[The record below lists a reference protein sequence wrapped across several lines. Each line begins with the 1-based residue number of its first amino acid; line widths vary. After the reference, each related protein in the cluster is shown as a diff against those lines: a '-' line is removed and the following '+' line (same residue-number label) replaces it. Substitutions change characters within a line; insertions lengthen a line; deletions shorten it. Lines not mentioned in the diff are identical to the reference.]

1 MSGKGGR
8 RNSLGLTERQLA
20 EVLEDLDSGG
30 GGDHHPQRRFV
41 RYAHRVDGVHLKIR
55 QPDGQS
61 TVVRVAC
68 RNLSRGGISVLH
80 SSFVHPGS
88 RCALV
93 LQHKLDGMVVVEG
106 EVMRCQHRRGLIHEL
121 GIRFKSPINPRDF
134 ADIESLGESFS
145 LERVDP
151 DQLEGVVVHLE
162 PSELDQRVF
171 QHFLRGSRLRYR
183 AATTADDAYG
193 FVVQGCDVLVLE
205 YWLGDET
212 SIELLRRLRDEGSRT
227 PVIVATSESSPEAKR
242 EMQGAGVRELLL
254 KPLSQER
261 VLQALAEVLVTDRE
275 IQKAGN
281 AGKVEDAPRELVDE
295 FIKGL
300 APMADELERAM
311 SAMDPNACTRVA
323 MRVHG
328 VAPTLGFG
336 ALAELARDAAK
347 ALNGSHSVEDSMDPL
362 RTLLSAMRKPR
373 QAA

>member
-20 EVLEDLDSGG
+20 EVLEDLDAGG

-41 RYAHRVDGVHLKIR
+41 RYAHRIDGVHLKIR

-61 TVVRVAC
+61 TIVRVAC
-68 RNLSRGGISVLH
+68 RNLSRGGISILH

-93 LQHKLDGMVVVEG
+93 LQHKFEGMVVVEG

-121 GIRFKSPINPRDF
+121 GIKFKSPINPRDYV
-134 ADIESLGESFS
+134 DIETLGESFS

-151 DQLEGVVVHLE
+151 DQLEGVLVHLE

-183 AATTADDAYG
+183 AASNAEDAYG
-193 FVVQGCDVLVLE
+193 FVVQGCDVFVLE

-212 SIELLRRLRDEGSRT
+212 SMELLRRLRDEGSRI
-227 PVIVATSESSPEAKR
+227 PVIVATSDASPDAKR
-242 EMQGAGVRELLL
+242 EMQATGVRELLV

-275 IQKAGN
+275 NQKACN
-281 AGKVEDAPRELVDE
+281 SGKMQDAPRELVDE
-295 FIKGL
+295 FIKSL
-300 APMADELERAM
+300 APMAEELEQAM
-311 SAMDPNACTRVA
+311 ASMDPSACARVA

-328 VAPTLGFG
+328 VAPTLGFST
-336 ALAELARDAAK
+336 LAGLAKEAAK
-347 ALNGSHSVEDSMDPL
+347 ALGGSNSVEDSMDPL
-362 RTLLSAMRKPR
+362 RTLLAAMRKPR